1 MLPII
6 TTAVDIDQ
14 RYGRQMGA
22 NQPPQPIYRQQPHGM
37 YVYTL
42 YTRFFPQSQC

>member
-14 RYGRQMGA
+14 CYGRQMGA
-22 NQPPQPIYRQQPHGM
+22 NQPPQPIYRPHGT
-37 YVYTL
+37 YVYTV
-42 YTRFFPQSQC
+42 YTRFCPQSQC